1 MLLLNAVTE
10 SPEPIAQNPKFY
22 KLYGINIINPFEF
35 INPINLYCINIINP
49 IDLYGINIINPI
61 NPIDLYGINPINIIN
76 PRTLNPKP

>member
-49 IDLYGINIINPI
+49 IDL
-61 NPIDLYGINPINIIN
+61 IDLYGINIINIIN